1 MRQDEERQKD
11 GARRAL
17 LAVPAAL
24 LAGAAM
30 AQPGQGEAAM
40 IRGTAAY
47 RERIALPPGAVLEV
61 RLEDISRADAPAE
74 LLASA
79 TIVTDRQVPIP
90 FALAFDPARVNP
102 AHRYTVRAT
111 LSLDGQVRW
120 RTDTIHPVLTQ
131 GAGLEVA
138 LRLVAYTG
146 PAAAAPGG
154 PAASIL
160 GREWVAEDILGKGVL
175 DRSRTSITLAPE
187 GRAFGIGGCNRWNG
201 AYTLN
206 GERLSF
212 GPTAVT
218 RMACMAP
225 LDEQEQRFFQ
235 ALDAVRRW
243 RSQSGLLHLLGE
255 DGSTLIRLAAMG

>member
-11 GARRAL
+11 GVRRAL
-17 LAVPAAL
+17 LAAPAVL
-24 LAGAAM
+24 LAGAAV
-30 AQPGQGEAAM
+30 AQPGPGEIAM

-47 RERIALPPGAVLEV
+47 RERMALPPGAVLEV
-61 RLEDISRADAPAE
+61 RLEDVSRADAPAE
-74 LLASA
+74 LLSSA

-90 FALAFDPARVNP
+90 FALAFDPARINP

-111 LSLDGQVRW
+111 LSLDRQVRW

-131 GAGLEVA
+131 GAGAEVA
-138 LRLVAYTG
+138 LLLVANPR
-146 PAAAAPGG
+146 PAAAPAG

-160 GREWVAEDILGKGVL
+160 GRDWVAEDILSKGVI
-175 DRSRTSITLAPE
+175 DRSRTSITLSPE

-201 AYTLN
+201 AYTLD
-206 GERLSF
+206 GELLSF
-212 GPTAVT
+212 GATAVT

-225 LDEQEQRFFQ
+225 LDEQERRFFQ
-235 ALDAVRRW
+235 ALGAVRRW